1 MLVYQRVFWVFYYP
15 PFFLILLLDIPQ
27 SLMLRGS
34 SGSGC
39 PMRSREASPLVR
51 RPNDHDEKIREAYGK
66 HMENIWKTYGKHM
79 ENIWKIWDVMEIK

>member
-1 MLVYQRVFWVFYYP
+1 MVIFHNYVSLPEGILGVLLSTI
-15 PFFLILLLDIPQ
+15 FLILLLDIPQ

-51 RPNDHDEKIREAYGK
+51 RPNDHDEKIRE
-66 HMENIWKTYGKHM
+66 TYGKHM
-79 ENIWKIWDVMEIK
+79 EKSGMLWK